1 MGKWNIQTQR
11 APLMALYVG
20 IKMPLL
26 IFLTLT
32 VNWLLKGL
40 LALLL
45 GSGLSFR
52 QTLTEG
58 APTRL

>member
-1 MGKWNIQTQR
+1 
-11 APLMALYVG
+11 MALYVG